1 MELKTKVRDILSS
14 FGANEV
20 LTYSFVSSKLLDKVG
35 LDTKNSYKIV
45 NSISPELQLVRQSI
59 VPSLLD
65 KAFVNQKLPVDKFA
79 IFEINKVY
87 QKVWGLDSEKV
98 PVEKSRLGF
107 VLAERKTQGTAYY
120 KAKYYVEN
128 LLEALNIKAEIKTLK
143 STDAEVKPFEKKRAA
158 EIIVNGETIGVVGEF
173 RSSVKRNFKL
183 NDFLAGFELDFD
195 KLVELYQPT
204 SKVDTDPVLE
214 KRDLTV
220 ETDKTYGEI
229 IAKIQE
235 ILAKN
240 KLEAKIT
247 PLAIYQPEEIKHVSV
262 HLEFKQK
269 IDDSL
274 MAELEKIK

>member
-1 MELKTKVRDILSS
+1 M
-14 FGANEV
+14 
-20 LTYSFVSSKLLDKVG
+20 SSKLLDKAG

-59 VPSLLD
+59 IPSLLD
-65 KAFVNQKLPVDKFA
+65 KAFINQKLPVDKFA

-87 QKVWGLDSEKV
+87 QKAWGFDSENV
-98 PVEKSRLGF
+98 PVEKSRLGL
-107 VLAERKTQGTAYY
+107 VLAERKTQGAAYY

-128 LLEALNIKAEIKTLK
+128 LLEALNIKAEIKPLE
-143 STDAEVKPFEKKRAA
+143 STSAEAKPFEKKRAA
-158 EIIVNGETIGVVGEF
+158 EIVVEGVTIGVVGEF

-204 SKVDTDPVLE
+204 SKVDTEPVLE

-220 ETDKTYGEI
+220 ETDKTYGEVI
-229 IAKIQE
+229 DKIQE

-247 PLAIYQPEEIKHVSV
+247 PLAIYQPENIKHISV
-262 HLEFKQK
+262 HLEIKQK
-269 IDDSL
+269 IDDNL
-274 MAELEKIK
+274 MTELENIK